1 MNRTELIKAVA
12 VRSGETPAKVQAI
25 IAALSDEITA
35 AVRRSEPVQIHGLLR
50 LKVENKP
57 ARTGRNPKTGEAIQI
72 AAKNVVKIT
81 ADKALTDAANGG

>member
-1 MNRTELIKAVA
+1 MNRTQLIHAVSDMTGEPKTKVTSILDAITTEIAFA
-12 VRSGETPAKVQAI
+12 VKRA
-25 IAALSDEITA
+25 
-35 AVRRSEPVQIHGLLR
+35 EPVQIHGLLR